1 MVGTARPRAH
11 DDDDD
16 DKRSLAESIAAAT
29 RVAHARLNKLII
41 SRLPLALP
49 PQANDP
55 SLYTSGLLHIAPIY
69 TTFESLWQ
77 NILDLPPVETATV
90 AAVAESDLYNGE
102 NTLPKRCKQASGT
115 PMSSPVHS
123 MLESLRLPG
132 LMRTERL
139 KADLKAMTGW
149 SDHIIEQQL
158 RIVSDQGPLA
168 EFLNHIKRSVENRP
182 HVLLAYS
189 YIFFMALFAGGRYI
203 RASLQS
209 VGNEFWDQVPNHVKP
224 TMQACSEKRPSPVE
238 ETNGTPK
245 SRVTS
250 SMPLR
255 FFHFP
260 TPTDGEDLKC
270 EFKQKLADSEAR
282 LSQSERHDIVQ
293 EAISIFERMTML
305 VEQLDVVCG
314 GPTGMDVSTSHSE
327 TPNIP
332 VGHAVGSIKFCPAM
346 SSKAFRFEKLKG
358 ENDQDIPPSPHDGT
372 IEDFMGHTRQAPKVV
387 RLTRTA
393 HWILAVAVGM
403 LVFGAYMSSRRRL
416 SEWC

>member
-1 MVGTARPRAH
+1 MVATTRLRAH
-11 DDDDD
+11 DHDD
-16 DKRSLAESIAAAT
+16 DKRSLVESIAAAT

-41 SRLPLALP
+41 SRLPVALP

-55 SLYTSGLLHIAPIY
+55 SLYASGLLHIAPIY

-77 NILDLPPVETATV
+77 NILDSPPAETTTAV
-90 AAVAESDLYNGE
+90 AAAESDLYIGE
-102 NTLPKRCKQASGT
+102 NALPQRRNEASGT
-115 PMSSPVHS
+115 PVSGRVHS

-139 KADLKAMTGW
+139 KTDIKALTGW

-158 RIVSDQGPLA
+158 RIVSDRGPLA

-182 HVLLAYS
+182 HVLLAYA

-209 VGNEFWDQVPNHVKP
+209 VGNEFWDQGPDHVKP
-224 TMQACSEKRPSPVE
+224 TMQACTEERPNPGE
-238 ETNGTPK
+238 ETDGTPK

-270 EFKQKLADSEAR
+270 EFKQKLADLEAK
-282 LSQSERHDIVQ
+282 LSQSERQDIVQ

-314 GPTGMDVSTSHSE
+314 GQTGMDVSTPHSE
-327 TPNIP
+327 TPNVP
-332 VGHAVGSIKFCPAM
+332 VGHAVGSIKLCPAM
-346 SSKAFRFEKLKG
+346 SSKAFRFEKVKG
-358 ENDQDIPPSPHDGT
+358 DPNQVIPPSPHDGT
-372 IEDFMGHTRQAPKVV
+372 IEDFTGHTRQAPKSV

-393 HWILAVAVGM
+393 HWIFAVAVGI
-403 LVFGAYMSSRRRL
+403 LVFGAYMSGRRRL
-416 SEWC
+416 TEWW

>member
-1 MVGTARPRAH
+1 MVATARPRAH
-11 DDDDD
+11 DDDGDN
-16 DKRSLAESIAAAT
+16 RSLVESIAAAT

-55 SLYTSGLLHIAPIY
+55 SLYASGLLHITPIY

-77 NILDLPPVETATV
+77 KILDLPPAETIIED
-90 AAVAESDLYNGE
+90 AAAQSDLDVGE
-102 NTLPKRCKQASGT
+102 NALPQRCKQASGT
-115 PMSSPVHS
+115 PVSGRVHS

-139 KADLKAMTGW
+139 KADIKAMTGW
-149 SDHIIEQQL
+149 TDHNIIEEQL
-158 RIVSDQGPLA
+158 RIVGDQGPLA

-209 VGNEFWDQVPNHVKP
+209 AGNEFWDQVPDHVKP
-224 TMQACSEKRPSPVE
+224 TMQACTEKRPSPVE
-238 ETNGTPK
+238 ETDGTRR
-245 SRVTS
+245 SHVTS

-255 FFHFP
+255 FFHFS

-270 EFKQKLADSEAR
+270 EFKRKLADSEAR
-282 LSQSERHDIVQ
+282 LSQNERHDIVQ
-293 EAISIFERMTML
+293 EAISIFEKMTLL

-314 GPTGMDVSTSHSE
+314 GPTAMDISAAHSKAH
-327 TPNIP
+327 NIP
-332 VGHAVGSIKFCPAM
+332 VRHAVGSIKLCPAM
-346 SSKAFRFEKLKG
+346 SSKAFPFEKLKG
-358 ENDQDIPPSPHDGT
+358 ETDQVVPPSPHDGT
-372 IEDFMGHTRQAPKVV
+372 VEDFMGHMRQAPKSM
-387 RLTRTA
+387 RITRTA
-393 HWILAVAVGM
+393 NWILAVAVGI
-403 LVFGAYMSSRRRL
+403 LVFGAYMSGRRRL
-416 SEWC
+416 SER